1 MNFLLGKKNYF
12 QVQTVSFR
20 ECMDVSENSGTPKS
34 SILNHFNRV
43 FHYKPSILGY
53 PYFWKH
59 PYQCSITPLHP
70 NQFPLPG
77 SANCQVRG
85 PGQILAK
92 IMLSSGGGSFT
103 WCWRCW
109 VGFTPAIKSRM
120 ARKNPAK
127 SPKHPLKNMM
137 VNENVFKNHIL
148 DFCSWMFLD
157 LIYLG
162 ILWFLL
168 KKLRRSSLT
177 TLQARLLWHRSYWT
191 AAPWSPK
198 MYADTGLHLKR
209 DCPGNPAARHFFF

>member
-1 MNFLLGKKNYF
+1 MLVYRSVTPSSESVSTGSDLPSLRSPPNPGENHAQFGWRFVHLG
-12 QVQTVSFR
+12 
-20 ECMDVSENSGTPKS
+20 
-34 SILNHFNRV
+34 
-43 FHYKPSILGY
+43 
-53 PYFWKH
+53 
-59 PYQCSITPLHP
+59 
-70 NQFPLPG
+70 
-77 SANCQVRG
+77 
-85 PGQILAK
+85 LAV
-92 IMLSSGGGSFT
+92 
-103 WCWRCW
+103 CW
-109 VGFTPAIKSRM
+109 VGFTPTIKSRM

-168 KKLRRSSLT
+168 KKLRRSSVT